1 MRHVPFLALAF
12 AATFAAA
19 PAAAQPASGH
29 KAFVRLGV
37 SHIDLADKGAI
48 FINGTRD
55 LAADYETDKDWVANA
70 EIGYFVHPM
79 VAVRLAGTSPAKTYN
94 LPAGSLA
101 GTPNLGNDTSSNFT
115 LTATFH
121 PLAGGRIS
129 PYIGGGIGM
138 NKIWSTEDRLAT
150 DLEIKDAH
158 GPVIQAGVDFLVG
171 NQFGL
176 YVDVKKAFWSAK
188 ASGFLG
194 PAKVTAEAELD
205 PIILS
210 GGASFR
216 F

>member
-1 MRHVPFLALAF
+1 MRQVPFFAAALA
-12 AATFAAA
+12 ATLAAA
-19 PAAAQPASGH
+19 PAAAQPAGGQ

-37 SHIDLADKGAI
+37 SHIDLADNGPV

-79 VAVRLAGTSPAKTYN
+79 VAVRLSGTSPAKTYN

-101 GTPNLGNDTSSNFT
+101 GLPNLGNDTSSNFT

-121 PLAGGRIS
+121 PITIGGFS

-138 NKIWSTEDRLAT
+138 NKIWSTQDGLAT
-150 DLEIKDAH
+150 DLKIHDAH
-158 GPVIQAGVDFLVG
+158 GPVIQAGVEFDLG
-171 NQFGL
+171 DRFGI
-176 YVDVKKAFWSAK
+176 YVDAKKAFWSAK

-194 PAKVTAEAELD
+194 PNKVTAEAELD
-205 PIILS
+205 PVILS
-210 GGASFR
+210 GGALLR